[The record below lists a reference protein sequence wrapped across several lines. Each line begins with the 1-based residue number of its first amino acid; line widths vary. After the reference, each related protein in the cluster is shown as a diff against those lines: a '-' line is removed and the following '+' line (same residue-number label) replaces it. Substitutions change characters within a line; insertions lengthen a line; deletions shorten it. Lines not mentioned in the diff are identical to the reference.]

1 MNKSATVS
9 RLFFTLLAVALVA
22 IPVIAAESDEPV
34 LGLQDQPV
42 ISVGGGVGASS
53 ALVTNVVYDSTNQ
66 AVSAATSTTDLN
78 AIYGDQLMLAGG
90 IGEDVSAMKFAVFCS
105 GSSTGALVSAT
116 ETIRFYDLANAG
128 AFIGGFSAN
137 LGALAQGFY
146 SIYTITNVEGVVL
159 ITMPSMDVLVTQQLS
174 NVVGA
179 NRMGTVL
186 SYANAPAV
194 GTTNNAFYMSH
205 ATAPAGWYTI
215 TGQTMSNPHYK
226 LETVQSTVPTESHTW
241 GSLKAEFR

>member
-1 MNKSATVS
+1 MNKFANAS
-9 RLFFTLLAVALVA
+9 RLSFTMLAVVLLAVPA
-22 IPVIAAESDEPV
+22 IAAEFDEPV

-42 ISVGGGVGASS
+42 VSVGGAGASS

-66 AVSAATSTTDLN
+66 VVSAATSTTDLN
-78 AIYGDQLMLAGG
+78 AIYGDQLILAGG

-128 AFIGGFSAN
+128 AFIGGVSAN

-146 SIYTITNVEGVVL
+146 SIYTLTNIEGFVL

-179 NRMGTVL
+179 SRMGTVL

-194 GTTNNAFYMSH
+194 GMTNNAFYMSH

-215 TGQTMSNPHYK
+215 TGQTLSNAHYK
-226 LETVQSTVPTESHTW
+226 LETVQSAVPTESHTW

>member
-1 MNKSATVS
+1 MNKFANVS
-9 RLFFTLLAVALVA
+9 RLLCILAATALLAMPA
-22 IPVIAAESDEPV
+22 IAAVVDEPV
-34 LGLQDQPV
+34 LGLQDKPV
-42 ISVGGGVGASS
+42 ISLGGVGAQD
-53 ALVTNVVYDSTNQ
+53 AQVTNIVYDSTNQ
-66 AVSAATSTTDLN
+66 VVSAATSTTDLN

-128 AFIGGFSAN
+128 AFIGGFSVG

-146 SIYTITNVEGVVL
+146 SIYTTTAIENVVL
-159 ITMPSMDVLVTQQLS
+159 ITIPSMDVLVTQQLS

-179 NRMGTVL
+179 SRMGTVL

-205 ATAPAGWYTI
+205 ATAAAGWYTI
-215 TGQTMSNPHYK
+215 TGQTFSNPHYE
-226 LETVQSTVPTESHTW
+226 LETVQSTVPTESQTW
-241 GSLKAEFR
+241 GALKADYR